1 MPWKEGRQKVTVLQ
15 QGNKTIKE
23 EVERRGEEQWRDEY
37 GEWHLREIL
46 SDSSFD
52 EEDGQ
57 KDGAIK

>member
-1 MPWKEGRQKVTVLQ
+1 M
-15 QGNKTIKE
+15 IKE
-23 EVERRGEEQWRDEY
+23 EVERQGGEQRRDEY
-37 GEWHLREIL
+37 GDWHLREIP